1 MRSGVAPEGPPAD
14 APPCAHAHAIGAT
27 PKSHYSR
34 RFGMA
39 AQPIGESEEAKLI
52 ELGDTM
58 RYQVER
64 EGTHT
69 PRIGFTYFGQFLGH
83 DLTHDATPLGGPYA
97 APEQTPNF
105 RTPVFDLDHV
115 YGNGPVGSPYL
126 YEGEEG
132 AETFKIGQTIPGN
145 YPRDL
150 PIGHDRILIGDLAD
164 KRNLDNLLLRQ
175 LHVLFLK
182 FHNEAV
188 RQLRE
193 NPDLAGSAGVPDEGT
208 LFERARRLVCW
219 HYQWIIR
226 HDYLPRVVH
235 TGVWKHRFNRAP
247 GKAFAVPIEFS

>member
-1 MRSGVAPEGPPAD
+1 MSSALEETISQPAACSHARMPPAS
-14 APPCAHAHAIGAT
+14 AKG
-27 PKSHYSR
+27 HYSR
-34 RFGMA
+34 LFRKPA
-39 AQPIGESEEAKLI
+39 EPIPPDDEFRLV
-52 ELGDTM
+52 ELGNAM
-58 RYQVER
+58 RYTEER

-182 FHNEAV
+182 F
-188 RQLRE
+188 
-193 NPDLAGSAGVPDEGT
+193 
-208 LFERARRLVCW
+208 
-219 HYQWIIR
+219 
-226 HDYLPRVVH
+226 
-235 TGVWKHRFNRAP
+235 
-247 GKAFAVPIEFS
+247 